1 MPSCPP
7 AFLPS
12 CLAVCLPAC
21 LPTCSYLQV
30 FNTYGHLSTASL
42 LHRYGFTEPLVFDDE
57 GENRATELV
66 MEGVNRG
73 GVDTVGQACVVF
85 GCSEEEVRMLL
96 RLQGNPF
103 DLVNVDVRL
112 VEQAVW

>member
-1 MPSCPP
+1 M
-7 AFLPS
+7 
-12 CLAVCLPAC
+12 
-21 LPTCSYLQV
+21 

-57 GENRATELV
+57 GGSRAAELV
-66 MEGVNRG
+66 VLGADEGGLKR
-73 GVDTVGQACVVF
+73 ACAVF
-85 GCSEEEVRMLL
+85 GCSQEEVRTLL